1 MGPVGKTLPSNVVD
15 TGSIPG
21 WRAKISH
28 DSQPKIQNIK
38 QKQCCNIYN
47 KDFKNGPHQKK
58 KTKNKKQKTKY
69 PMIQILLFFYFT
81 DYKTMTVKG
90 VP

>member
-1 MGPVGKTLPSNVVD
+1 MDPVGKTLPSSAVD
-15 TGSIPG
+15 AGSIPG

-47 KDFKNGPHQKK
+47 KDFKNGPHKK
-58 KTKNKKQKTKY
+58 KNKNKTKLSY
-69 PMIQILLFFYFT
+69 DTDTIIFLFYSL
-81 DYKTMTVKG
+81 
-90 VP
+90 

>member
-1 MGPVGKTLPSNVVD
+1 MGPVGKTLPSNAVD

-47 KDFKNGPHQKK
+47 KDFKNGPQQKK
-58 KTKNKKQKTKY
+58 KKKKTTTKY
-69 PMIQILLFFYFT
+69 LMIQILLFFYFT

>member
-1 MGPVGKTLPSNVVD
+1 MDPVGKTLPSSAVD
-15 TGSIPG
+15 AGSIPG

-47 KDFKNGPHQKK
+47 KDFKNGPHKK
-58 KTKNKKQKTKY
+58 QNKTKQNY

-81 DYKTMTVKG
+81 VYKTMAVKG

>member
-1 MGPVGKTLPSNVVD
+1 MGPVGKTLPSNAVD

-58 KTKNKKQKTKY
+58 KNKKQKTKNKVSY
-69 PMIQILLFFYFT
+69 DTDTIIFLFYRL
-81 DYKTMTVKG
+81 
-90 VP
+90 